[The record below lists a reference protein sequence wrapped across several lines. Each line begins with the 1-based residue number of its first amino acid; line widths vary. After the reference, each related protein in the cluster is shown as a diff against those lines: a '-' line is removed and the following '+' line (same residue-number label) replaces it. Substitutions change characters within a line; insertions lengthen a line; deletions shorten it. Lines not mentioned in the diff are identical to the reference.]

1 MRGRSTLLVFLAI
14 AVFLGCANSVFAQG
28 VATAQLN
35 GTVTDPSGGA
45 VSGAT
50 IDLRNV
56 ATNTTSTATTNDSG
70 YYVFASVTP
79 GTYELKDYRQ
89 RLRELH
95 PNRHRPHRRRNR
107 YGQCRSPA

>member
-1 MRGRSTLLVFLAI
+1 MRGRSGLLVFLAI
-14 AVFLGCANSVFAQG
+14 AVVFGCANSVFAQG

-70 YYVFASVTP
+70 YYVFASVPP
-79 GTYELKDYRQ
+79 GTYDLKYY
-89 RLRELH
+89 
-95 PNRHRPHRRRNR
+95 RHRLLQVRPVRNCVVRRPDRER
-107 YGQCRSPA
+107 GMSL